1 MGKEFH
7 EWFKMGARHDLKR
20 KEEVAGRGPRR
31 QWWRLRRRRL
41 RTLLVRQAE
50 EAVAAE
56 ESTAAEVE
64 DTPESMEVEGVEAG
78 DGGEVR
84 GGEGKGGGGD
94 AAAALVQLQR
104 SSGG

>member
-1 MGKEFH
+1 
-7 EWFKMGARHDLKR
+7 
-20 KEEVAGRGPRR
+20 
-31 QWWRLRRRRL
+31 
-41 RTLLVRQAE
+41 LLVRQAE